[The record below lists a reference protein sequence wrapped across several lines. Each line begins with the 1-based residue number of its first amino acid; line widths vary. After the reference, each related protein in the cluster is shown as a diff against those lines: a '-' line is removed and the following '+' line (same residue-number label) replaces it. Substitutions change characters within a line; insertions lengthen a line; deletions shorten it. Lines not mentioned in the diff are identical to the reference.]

1 MFIAFTK
8 KNKKQEN
15 EEHSDVEVLK
25 TMGGKNISES
35 NNPILTNSN
44 NNNKNQKKF
53 TFTTGN
59 GITQEVFIEP
69 DKKIKDL
76 IAEYFNQIK
85 QPELIKD
92 KDIVFLGCGTKI
104 DNSNYNQKISEFG
117 KKNGVDDGSLAFLV
131 IDDYSKIK
139 NA

>member
-8 KNKKQEN
+8 KSQKQK
-15 EEHSDVEVLK
+15 EEHTEVELLK
-25 TMGGKNISES
+25 TMGKGISES

-104 DNSNYNQKISEFG
+104 DNSNYDQKISEFG

-139 NA
+139 NS